1 MGRQELRPATVGFV
15 VSVAVVILASVGG
28 EGGPRGDDAV
38 PEWLTGSDEGAVYDE
53 EAGLPD
59 WLFDYNLHAP
69 VIGVFYSPPERRPT
83 LVGLSE
89 SQRLMDSLSP
99 GVRASYEGAMLEREE
114 AEYAAFVEGR
124 LRRSRGERASGE

>member
-1 MGRQELRPATVGFV
+1 M
-15 VSVAVVILASVGG
+15 VSAGG
-28 EGGPRGDDAV
+28 EGGPRGDNAV

-53 EAGLPD
+53 EAGVPD

-69 VIGVFYSPPERRPT
+69 VIGVIYSPPERRPT

-99 GVRASYEGAMLEREE
+99 GVRASYEGALLEREE
-114 AEYAAFVEGR
+114 TE
-124 LRRSRGERASGE
+124 

>member
-1 MGRQELRPATVGFV
+1 MGRQEVRPAIVGFV
-15 VSVAVVILASVGG
+15 VSVAVLGLASVGA

-38 PEWLTGSDEGAVYDE
+38 PVWLTGSDEGAVFDE

-69 VIGVFYSPPERRPT
+69 VIGVIYSPPERRPT

-99 GVRASYEGAMLEREE
+99 GVRASYEGALLEREE
-114 AEYAAFVEGR
+114 AATKALLVR
-124 LRRSRGERASGE
+124 

>member
-1 MGRQELRPATVGFV
+1 VGRQEVRPAVVGFV

-28 EGGPRGDDAV
+28 GGAPGDDNVV
-38 PEWLTGSDEGAVYDE
+38 PEWLTGSDEGAVFDE

-69 VIGVFYSPPERRPT
+69 VIGVIYSPPDRRPT

-99 GVRASYEGAMLEREE
+99 GVRASYEGALLEREE
-114 AEYAAFVEGR
+114 AEYAAVAKIRMRR
-124 LRRSRGERASGE
+124 LSEDRALRE

>member
-1 MGRQELRPATVGFV
+1 VGRQEVRPAIVGFV
-15 VSVAVVILASVGG
+15 VSAAVVVLASVGG
-28 EGGPRGDDAV
+28 DGGPCGDDAV

-59 WLFDYNLHAP
+59 WLFDYNLHAH
-69 VIGVFYSPPERRPT
+69 VIGVIYSPPDRRPT

-99 GVRASYEGAMLEREE
+99 GVRASYEGALLEQEE
-114 AEYAAFVEGR
+114 AEHAGFIE
-124 LRRSRGERASGE
+124 ERAWGE

>member
-1 MGRQELRPATVGFV
+1 MGRREVRPATVGFV
-15 VSVAVVILASVGG
+15 VSVVVVILASVGG
-28 EGGPRGDDAV
+28 DRGPRGDDAV

-69 VIGVFYSPPERRPT
+69 VIGVIYSPPERRPT

-99 GVRASYEGAMLEREE
+99 GVRASYEGALLEREE
-114 AEYAAFVEGR
+114 AAT
-124 LRRSRGERASGE
+124 RALLVR

>member
-1 MGRQELRPATVGFV
+1 MGRQEVRPAIVGFV
-15 VSVAVVILASVGG
+15 ASVVLVILASVGG
-28 EGGPRGDDAV
+28 DARPGGDDAV
-38 PEWLTGSDEGAVYDE
+38 PEWLTGSDEGAALDE

-69 VIGVFYSPPERRPT
+69 VIGVIYSPPDRRPT

-99 GVRASYEGAMLEREE
+99 GVRASYEGALLEREE
-114 AEYAAFVEGR
+114 AE
-124 LRRSRGERASGE
+124 

>member
-1 MGRQELRPATVGFV
+1 MGRQEVRPAIVGFV
-15 VSVAVVILASVGG
+15 VSVAVIVLASVGG
-28 EGGPRGDDAV
+28 DGGPRGDNAV

-59 WLFDYNLHAP
+59 WLLDYNLHAP
-69 VIGVFYSPPERRPT
+69 VVGVIYSPPDRTPT

-99 GVRASYEGAMLEREE
+99 GVRASYEGALLEREE
-114 AEYAAFVEGR
+114 AEYAALAKE
-124 LRRSRGERASGE
+124 RRRWMRERASGK

>member
-1 MGRQELRPATVGFV
+1 MGRQEVRPAIVGFV

-28 EGGPRGDDAV
+28 DGGPGGGDAV

-59 WLFDYNLHAP
+59 WLLDYNLHAP
-69 VIGVFYSPPERRPT
+69 VIGVIYSPPERRPT

-99 GVRASYEGAMLEREE
+99 GVRASYEGALLEREE
-114 AEYAAFVEGR
+114 AAT
-124 LRRSRGERASGE
+124 RALLVR

>member
-1 MGRQELRPATVGFV
+1 M
-15 VSVAVVILASVGG
+15 
-28 EGGPRGDDAV
+28 
-38 PEWLTGSDEGAVYDE
+38 PEWLTGSDEGAAYDE

-69 VIGVFYSPPERRPT
+69 LIGGFYSPPERRPT

-99 GVRASYEGAMLEREE
+99 GVRASYEGALLERDE
-114 AEYAAFVEGR
+114 AEDAAFVETRMRR
-124 LRRSRGERASGE
+124 LSEERALGE

>member
-1 MGRQELRPATVGFV
+1 MGRHEVRPAIVGFV
-15 VSVAVVILASVGG
+15 VSVVVVVLASVGG
-28 EGGPRGDDAV
+28 DGGPRGDDAV
-38 PEWLTGSDEGAVYDE
+38 PEWLTGSDEGAVFDE

-69 VIGVFYSPPERRPT
+69 MIGVIYSPPDRRPT

-99 GVRASYEGAMLEREE
+99 GVRASYEGALRSREE
-114 AEYAAFVEGR
+114 AEYAAFVETRVRR
-124 LRRSRGERASGE
+124 LSGARASRK